1 MRQGFAD
8 LCRDRARYGRSLFTL
23 VIWIFADTSAGIFK
37 EITMALITHNKR
49 LIIILLA
56 IACVLLLPAVAMRF
70 TDEVSWTSFD
80 FVVAGALLLA
90 AGLTFE
96 FFARRSISMKGRIAA
111 GLAIGAVLVVVWL
124 ELAVG
129 IFGSPWAGS

>member
-1 MRQGFAD
+1 M
-8 LCRDRARYGRSLFTL
+8 SL
-23 VIWIFADTSAGIFK
+23 V
-37 EITMALITHNKR
+37 THNKR

-56 IACVLLLPAVAMRF
+56 IACILLLPAVAMRF
-70 TDEVSWTSFD
+70 TDEVSWTLSD

-90 AGLTFE
+90 AGLAFE
-96 FFARRSISMKGRIAA
+96 FFARRSVSMRAKVTA
-111 GLAIGAVLVVVWL
+111 GLAIAAVLVIGWL